1 MASIQQIDRL
11 LFYFYK
17 SPKYFYIFTLVLFH
31 ALQGQLYWIL
41 PLLLSSFV
49 LSNVEFGIP
58 VAKAQQ
64 DNASLLTYTN
74 PDLGFTIKHPSNW
87 TVNESNIVNGH
98 KVASFTSADRVG
110 MVFVQIENATQHEI
124 SVYNMNDSA
133 KANTI
138 RTHLTPGE
146 RLIELDVT
154 HYLLSGYP
162 AIRIIETQSFGGPGQ
177 PISSKPYDA
186 KGMIY
191 NVVLDG
197 KFYKVAYMVT
207 QPEHFQ
213 RYLQTAQL
221 MIDSF
226 QIISIQ

>member
-1 MASIQQIDRL
+1 LGSVISLI
-11 LFYFYK
+11 
-17 SPKYFYIFTLVLFH
+17 
-31 ALQGQLYWIL
+31 
-41 PLLLSSFV
+41 V
-49 LSNVEFGIP
+49 LSNIVN
-58 VAKAQQ
+58 VSQSARAQQ
-64 DNASLLTYTN
+64 DNTNFLTYTN
-74 PDLGFTIKHPSNW
+74 TYLSFTIKYPSDW
-87 TVNESNIVNGH
+87 TINESDIVNGH

-110 MVFVQIENATQHEI
+110 IVFVQIENATQHEI
-124 SVYNMNDSA
+124 AVYNMNDSA
-133 KANTI
+133 KSNTI

-154 HYLLSGYP
+154 HYLLSGHP

-191 NVVLDG
+191 NVILGG

-207 QPEHFQ
+207 QPDEFL
-213 RYLQTAQL
+213 RYLHTAQS

-226 QIISIQ
+226 QITSRR

>member
-1 MASIQQIDRL
+1 MV
-11 LFYFYK
+11 
-17 SPKYFYIFTLVLFH
+17 PKGTLPWIMSSLIFLIVLYNIVNGSQP
-31 ALQGQLYWIL
+31 AR
-41 PLLLSSFV
+41 
-49 LSNVEFGIP
+49 
-58 VAKAQQ
+58 AQQ
-64 DNASLLTYTN
+64 DNANFLMYTN
-74 PDLGFTIKHPSNW
+74 TYLGFTIKHPSNW

-226 QIISIQ
+226 QIIDK